1 MIIMVEGVEM
11 DLLTPWAAVACAK
24 GSGPMAYVENSA
36 GNVIGNAHW
45 FAHGLSVEQIEA
57 VARIMAAGPKMLFA
71 LHEIQCSYV
80 FLLGILSATK
90 GHPAAMDEVRAKLR
104 DVKALIN
111 EITP

>member
-36 GNVIGNAHW
+36 GNVIGNAHG

-57 VARIMAAGPKMLFA
+57 VAQIMAAGPEMLAA
-71 LHEIQCSYV
+71 LER
-80 FLLGILSATK
+80 LLESNRDDPQATRM
-90 GHPAAMDEVRAKLR
+90 ALDAIAKAR
-104 DVKALIN
+104 GR
-111 EITP
+111 